1 MVMPIPTRK
10 AVLWNAHAGSIAH
23 ARELEQQL
31 RENSQIGFYSTAS
44 GQTLD
49 QLVQQAFDD
58 GFQCLIAAGGD
69 GTASTVAGRVYA
81 SQQSHPDRIFSFGI
95 LPLGS
100 GNDFAR
106 TLNLPLEPMAAWE
119 AIEQGDLIDCDL
131 LELEADGQS
140 RVALNMLTAG
150 NTGKYLENLT
160 EEIKARWGPLCY
172 LRGVVD
178 VVVNLQVYHGQIEV
192 DGQKI
197 AGESWLNLFVANGK
211 YSGGGQE
218 VAANATPFDGTL
230 NLLAIADGP
239 PTELVSL
246 PASYFR
252 GEVPEHPLIHTSCGK
267 SVTINSQEP
276 WPCTADG
283 ESFKASLIHI
293 RVIERALKVIQPQ
306 SERLSNSLPSG
317 TSSTAEASGTG
328 MSQPT
333 GKTIFSHP

>member
-31 RENSQIGFYSTAS
+31 RENSEIGLYSTAS
-44 GQTLD
+44 GRTLD
-49 QLVQQAFDD
+49 QLIEQAFAD

-69 GTASTVAGRVYA
+69 GTASTVSGRVYA
-81 SQQSHPDRIFSFGI
+81 HQKSDPQFEFSFGI

-106 TLNLPLEPMAAWE
+106 TLNSPLESMAAWK
-119 AIEQGDLIDCDL
+119 AIERGGLIDCDL
-131 LELEADGQS
+131 LQLEVDGQS
-140 RVALNMLTAG
+140 RVVLNMFTAG

-178 VVVNLQVYHGQIEV
+178 VVANLQVYEGQIEI

-197 AGESWLNLFVANGK
+197 EGESWLNLFVANGK

-239 PTELVSL
+239 PTELVLL

-252 GEVPEHPLIHTSCGK
+252 GEVPEHPLIHTSRGK

-293 RVIERALKVIQPQ
+293 RVIERALKIIQPQ
-306 SERLSNSLPSG
+306 PQSLPSG
-317 TSSTAEASGTG
+317 ASSSAITSGAE
-328 MSQPT
+328 MSQHT
-333 GKTIFSHP
+333 GKTISSHP